1 MQVFYQEKLGLE
13 PESEQALRHY
23 VDSTIERFKQLG
35 SVKDPQVISAARDR
49 LYRVKNATNL
59 LRKYQKYTRLVFRYR
74 QSEFPN
80 RYVELF

>member
-1 MQVFYQEKLGLE
+1 MIIAGSKSG
-13 PESEQALRHY
+13 PDLRHARGRPRLG
-23 VDSTIERFKQLG
+23 VFPLG
-35 SVKDPQVISAARDR
+35 SVQDPQIISAARDR